1 MLVDGG
7 KYKDMIA
14 ARMRKPNGSGSWMVY
29 KDCDLEY
36 AEQVTAEHKV
46 TERANGK
53 VVQKWVPKTTHADNH
68 YLDCEVY
75 AAAAADMQGVRSLY
89 LQSQEPEKPKKPK
102 PEPAPTP
109 EENWI
114 RQNESWV

>member
-1 MLVDGG
+1 M
-7 KYKDMIA
+7 
-14 ARMRKPNGSGSWMVY
+14 
-29 KDCDLEY
+29 
-36 AEQVTAEHKV
+36 
-46 TERANGK
+46 
-53 VVQKWVPKTTHADNH
+53 VQKWVPKATHADNH

>member
-1 MLVDGG
+1 MDLVLVDGG

-53 VVQKWVPKTTHADNH
+53 VVQKWVPKNH
-68 YLDCEVY
+68 PRGQPLSGLR
-75 AAAAADMQGVRSLY
+75 GVRRGGGRHAGRPVPIPAKPGAGEA
-89 LQSQEPEKPKKPK
+89 QEAKAGACTDPGGKLD
-102 PEPAPTP
+102 PAK
-109 EENWI
+109 
-114 RQNESWV
+114 